1 MRILI
6 APDAFKGTL
15 TSRQAAAAMAAGIA
29 SVRPDVEIITMPL
42 ADGGEGTRDIFQ
54 NLYGGVVAHDILF
67 FDDHGRSSVLIECAT
82 LIGLNLPSMQKIN
95 VFERGSSA
103 LGRSLLTALQSGVLD
118 VRVALGGSAT
128 VDGGLGLLMALGCRV
143 LDGDGLPVSAD
154 LNGLMQ
160 ARSIEAGG
168 LSALFKDVSITI
180 LSDVQNPLCGHDG
193 AVCVYGAQKGIKAA
207 QLSSVEAAM
216 RQWGA
221 LCEKVFGLSVH
232 ESAGAGAAGGIG
244 FAIQLLGK
252 CCNVKRVS
260 GAEQVMCASHFD
272 QLVHTV
278 DWVVTGEG
286 RSDAQTLH
294 GKLPFMVAQQA
305 NKAGVPTVLIAG
317 EILDKQALQDYFAE
331 MISATPE
338 GVSIAQAMPRAEA
351 YLADAA
357 AHWAQEALS

>member
-1 MRILI
+1 M
-6 APDAFKGTL
+6 
-15 TSRQAAAAMAAGIA
+15 
-29 SVRPDVEIITMPL
+29 EIITMPL

-67 FDDHGRSSVLIECAT
+67 FEDHGQSSALIECAK
-82 LIGLNLPSMQKIN
+82 LIGLNLPSMQRIN

-103 LGRSLLTALQSGVLD
+103 LGKGMLTALQAGVLE

-160 ARSIEAGG
+160 ARSIETGG
-168 LSALFKDVSITI
+168 LSALLKDVSITI
-180 LSDVQNPLCGHDG
+180 LSDVQNPLCGQDG
-193 AVCVYGAQKGIKAA
+193 AVCMYGAQKGIKAA

-221 LCEKVFGLSVH
+221 LCEKAFGLSVH

-244 FAIQLLGK
+244 FAILLLGK
-252 CCNVKRVS
+252 LCNVKSVS

-272 QLVHTV
+272 QLVNTV

-286 RSDAQTLH
+286 RSDAQTLQ
-294 GKLPFMVAQQA
+294 GKLPFMVVQQA

-317 EILDKQALQDYFAE
+317 EIADDQALLDYFTQ
-331 MISATPE
+331 MSSATPE
-338 GVSIAQAMPRAEA
+338 GVSIAQAMARAET
-351 YLADAA
+351 YLEDAA
-357 AHWAQEALS
+357 ARWVKEVLS

>member
-6 APDAFKGTL
+6 APDSFKGSL
-15 TSRQAAAAMAAGIA
+15 TSSQAAAAMEAGIT

-54 NLYGGVVAHDILF
+54 NLYGGVVTHDILF
-67 FDDHGRSSVLIECAT
+67 FDDHGRSSALIECAT
-82 LIGLNLPSMQKIN
+82 LIGLNLPSMQKNN
-95 VFERGSSA
+95 VFERGSSP

-118 VRVALGGSAT
+118 VRIALGGSAT

-143 LDGDGLPVSAD
+143 LDADGLPVSAD

-160 ARSIEAGG
+160 ARSIETGG
-168 LSALFKDVSITI
+168 LKALLKDVLITI
-180 LSDVQNPLCGHDG
+180 LSDVQNPLCGQDG
-193 AVCVYGAQKGIKAA
+193 TVCMYGAQKGIKTA
-207 QLSSVEAAM
+207 QISSVDAAM

-221 LCEKVFGLSVH
+221 LCEKVLGLSVH

-244 FAIQLLGK
+244 FAIQLLGNF
-252 CCNVKRVS
+252 CDVKRVS

-272 QLVHTV
+272 QLVNTV
-278 DWVVTGEG
+278 DWVLTGEG
-286 RSDAQTLH
+286 RSDAQTLQ

-305 NKAGVPTVLIAG
+305 NKAGVPSVLIAG
-317 EILDKQALQDYFAE
+317 KISDDQTLQDYFTQ

-351 YLADAA
+351 YLEDAA
-357 AHWAQEALS
+357 ARWAKEALS